1 MKMQQVKLKAMLAI
15 MGLATVLYS
24 GTGWSA
30 DRDASITGT
39 VTDASGQPVSGA
51 FVKLHDPSRS
61 LVFMVISQTR
71 GRYTASGLPAGDYT
85 LQAVGGDY
93 QSRMS
98 DPVTISGGSAT
109 RNLALTEKRAP
120 DLPNAWPGLPP
131 GVEGGE
137 GGMRP
142 QPKLPA
148 GQGKQILEA
157 RCTVCHDV
165 GQAVTARSKD
175 EWPATLSDMREYM
188 QGSTVAEDLTATE
201 EQTLLSYLTANFVN
215 DNAGGGGKKK
225 VDPNSRLPRSLM
237 RGQEARYMA
246 VEYTLPVP
254 HSGPHE
260 LTLGPKGDAWVTERA
275 DHGMLG
281 HFSLRTLKYSRIAPP
296 PGPSENRHL
305 NAIVNGPGNKVWFV
319 DGHANRRWYSFDTRT
334 LSYTTYPLPPLERGY
349 SSGNTM
355 RVHPDGSVWLN
366 AIANN
371 QVMRLEPTTGEF
383 TVYNVP
389 SGVKAGTTAGP
400 YGMGIDGYGNIWFVE
415 NRFNKVGRLDPTTGK
430 IDEYDIPVKDSTPR
444 KMGMDAD
451 GNIWVGL
458 HGAGKLMKI
467 DYRTLKMKVY
477 SPPTKN
483 AGVYSIWADYK
494 NNYIWFSEQEADK
507 IGRFDPETETFVEF
521 PLASAESDHRR
532 IQVDQDNP
540 NRIWW
545 SGNVSNKIGYIEVY
559 DWNP

>member
-1 MKMQQVKLKAMLAI
+1 MIRLKKLKVIVALMGMTAILAAAPA
-15 MGLATVLYS
+15 GATERS
-24 GTGWSA
+24 
-30 DRDASITGT
+30 ASITGV
-39 VTDASGQPVSGA
+39 VTDRSGDPVSGA
-51 FVKLHDPSRS
+51 FVKLHNKARS

-71 GRYTASGLPAGDYT
+71 GRYTASNLPAGDYT

-93 QSRMS
+93 QSTLS
-98 DPVTISGGSAT
+98 APVAAAGDAAAT
-109 RNLALTEKRAP
+109 VNLALTEQRAA
-120 DLPNAWPGLPP
+120 DLPHAWPGLPP

-137 GGMRP
+137 GGTRP
-142 QPKLPA
+142 PPKLPA
-148 GQGKQILEA
+148 GRGKQILEA

-165 GQAVTARSKD
+165 GQAVTARSRD
-175 EWPATLSDMREYM
+175 EWPATVSDMREYM
-188 QGSTVAEDLTATE
+188 QGSTVAEDLTDAET
-201 EQTLLSYLTANFVN
+201 QALLAYLTANFTS
-215 DNAGGGGKKK
+215 DNGGGGRKKP
-225 VDPNSRLPRSLM
+225 DPNSRLPRALM
-237 RGQEARYMA
+237 RGEEARYMA
-246 VEYTLPVP
+246 VEYTLPVAG
-254 HSGPHE
+254 SGPHE
-260 LTLGPKGDAWVTERA
+260 ITVGPRGDAWVTERA
-275 DHGMLG
+275 DNGMLG
-281 HFSLRTLKYSRIAPP
+281 HFSLDTLKYSRIDPP

-305 NAIVNGPGNKVWFV
+305 NGIVNGPGDKVWFV

-334 LSYTTYPLPPLERGY
+334 LSFTTYPLPPLERGY

-371 QVMRLEPTTGEF
+371 QVMRLQPSTGEF
-383 TVYNVP
+383 TVYDVP

-415 NRFNKVGRLDPTTGK
+415 NRFNKVGRLDPTTGR

-477 SPPTKN
+477 TPPTKN

-494 NNYIWFSEQEADK
+494 NNYIWFSEQQADK

-532 IQVDQDNP
+532 IQVDQNNP

-545 SGNVSNKIGYIEVY
+545 SGNTSNKLGYIEVY